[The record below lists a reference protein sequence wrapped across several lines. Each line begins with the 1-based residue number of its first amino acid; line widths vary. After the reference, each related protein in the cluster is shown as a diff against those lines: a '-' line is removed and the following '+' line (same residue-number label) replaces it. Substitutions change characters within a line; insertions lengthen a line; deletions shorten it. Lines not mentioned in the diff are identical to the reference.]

1 MPSRE
6 RPAAVDTETL
16 RAAAATRAA
25 ATSISDVARQ
35 IGLTTRGLNLFL
47 RGSEPYSATR
57 QKLEQWFVRQASQ
70 RQDATDVATAAAAL
84 TVLAHDLPPDRR
96 TRLVSEAAA
105 WWGDKYLE
113 AGVPKP
119 RWIDQLR
126 TETADLQP
134 PAGAS
139 ERAEPRSRARKRNGK

>member
-6 RPAAVDTETL
+6 RLVAVDTETL

-25 ATSISDVARQ
+25 ATSISEVARQ

-47 RGSEPYSATR
+47 RGSEPYSSTR
-57 QKLEQWFVRQASQ
+57 QKLEQWFVRQAAE
-70 RQDATDVATAAAAL
+70 RQDATDVPTAAAAL

-96 TRLVSEAAA
+96 ATLISEAAA

-119 RWIDQLR
+119 RWADQLS
-126 TETADLQP
+126 TESADPQPSTGTARVL
-134 PAGAS
+134 
-139 ERAEPRSRARKRNGK
+139 SRGRGRDRNGK

>member
-6 RPAAVDTETL
+6 RLVAVDVETL

-25 ATSISDVARQ
+25 ATSISEVAREV
-35 IGLTTRGLNLFL
+35 GLTTRGLNLFL

-84 TVLAHDLPPDRR
+84 TVLAHDFPPDRR

-105 WWGDKYLE
+105 WWGDKYLQ
-113 AGVPKP
+113 ADVPKP
-119 RWIDQLR
+119 KWVDQLS
-126 TETADLQP
+126 TESADPQP

-139 ERAEPRSRARKRNGK
+139 ERAVPGSRARNRNGK

>member
-6 RPAAVDTETL
+6 RLAAVDTETL

-25 ATSISDVARQ
+25 ATSISEVAREV
-35 IGLTTRGLNLFL
+35 GLTTRGLNLFL

-57 QKLEQWFVRQASQ
+57 QKLEQWLVRQAAE
-70 RQDATDVATAAAAL
+70 RQDATDVPTAAAAL

-96 TRLVSEAAA
+96 ARLISEAAA

-119 RWIDQLR
+119 RWVDQLSM
-126 TETADLQP
+126 ESADPQP

-139 ERAEPRSRARKRNGK
+139 ERAEPRPRKRNRNGK

>member
-6 RPAAVDTETL
+6 RLVAVDVETL
-16 RAAAATRAA
+16 RAAAAIRAA
-25 ATSISDVARQ
+25 ATSISEVAREV
-35 IGLTTRGLNLFL
+35 GLTTRGLNLFL

-119 RWIDQLR
+119 RWVDQLR
-126 TETADLQP
+126 TESADP
-134 PAGAS
+134 HPEGGAS
-139 ERAEPRSRARKRNGK
+139 ERTEAQRRTSKKT